1 MTSLRPVILAAA
13 LLGGAGT
20 LSAQTPP
27 PQPKA
32 HEFTGKLFFV
42 NTTGNS
48 KVTSTGADG
57 TLVLRPG
64 WRWTHTEAFGVQYGR
79 TEGTVSL
86 ENYRASHR
94 TEMAFSGRVGLYGQL
109 DFLRNRFKGLAAVY
123 TYSLGLTAQVLS
135 APKDVISIEAGLG
148 RVNQRNTSDE
158 IQNFNSGRGA
168 VVYRHTFSPSTYFE
182 EAATVLPN
190 LDDSDDLRMTSYSSL
205 VAPISSHFGL
215 NVTYRV
221 EYDHQPQVG
230 KKTTDTALQTGLQI
244 NF

>member
-1 MTSLRPVILAAA
+1 MRSVLLVAGLLVGAVRLA
-13 LLGGAGT
+13 
-20 LSAQTPP
+20 AQTPP
-27 PQPKA
+27 PQPKG

-57 TLVLRPG
+57 ALVLRPG

-79 TEGTVSL
+79 TDGTVSL

-94 TEMAFSGRVGLYGQL
+94 TEMALTARVGLYGQL

-135 APKDVISIEAGLG
+135 APQDVVSLEAGLG
-148 RVNQRNTSDE
+148 RVSQRNTSDE
-158 IQNFNSGRGA
+158 IQNFNSGRVA
-168 VVYRHTFSPSTYFE
+168 AVYRHSFSPSTYFE
-182 EAATVLPN
+182 EAATLLPN
-190 LDDSDDLRMTSYSSL
+190 LDNGNDLRVTSYSSL

-221 EYDHQPQVG
+221 EYDHQPQLG
-230 KKTTDTALQTGLQI
+230 KKSTDTALQTGLQI